1 MLGAVGLKARYPR
14 NYSDDYLD
22 ISSMAGVT
30 HGAAPRLE
38 SISLLFVQGVLGQK
52 DEIHM

>member
-38 SISLLFVQGVLGQK
+38 NISLLFVQGVLGQK